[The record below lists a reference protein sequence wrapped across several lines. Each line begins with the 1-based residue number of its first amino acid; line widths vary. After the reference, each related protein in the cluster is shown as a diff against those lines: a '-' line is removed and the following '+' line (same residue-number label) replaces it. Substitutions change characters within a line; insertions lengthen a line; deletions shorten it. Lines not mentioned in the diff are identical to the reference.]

1 MPVTVYFYWDDVRE
15 EAEILKDQVIVTKY
29 KRVIKGYKEYGQH
42 HSMSTTALDV
52 KFGVAKHLFRTS
64 NEGEVYSG
72 NNHYKSTHKMFCG
85 NTNNMKAFK

>member
-52 KFGVAKHLFRTS
+52 KFGVAKYSVPTS
-64 NEGEVYSG
+64 REGKVDSG
-72 NNHYKSTHKMFCG
+72 STHYK
-85 NTNNMKAFK
+85 NIQ